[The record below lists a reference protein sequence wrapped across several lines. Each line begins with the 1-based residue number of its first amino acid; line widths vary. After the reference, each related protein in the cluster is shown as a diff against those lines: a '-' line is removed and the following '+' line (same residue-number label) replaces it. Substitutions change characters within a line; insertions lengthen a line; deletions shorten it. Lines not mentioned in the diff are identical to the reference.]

1 MKAASV
7 EATNRRA
14 LLIFSVVLL
23 LVMLV
28 SSLSVA
34 WLQRAQLH
42 ESMRDEM
49 QTELMFLGEL
59 STELLLRSDY
69 VAVERLIQT
78 WFARRDYVLG
88 IDAVMPNG
96 FVLTEQHRS
105 IKSTDVIRVE
115 LPVVFKGQTLMT
127 LRAEADFSQYGEA
140 FIGIVLKVGVLSVLL
155 VGILG
160 WVLWLTLQRSA
171 FLPLAAL
178 LIESEDKEKVLQQQR
193 SQLEAALKELESFS
207 YSVSHDLRAPL
218 RAIDGFSRALEEDY
232 TDVLDEGA
240 RDYLTRIRKG
250 TQRMGRL
257 IDDLLEL
264 SRVGRAELRPVALD
278 LSTMAQDIL
287 DKLASENSVRRVK
300 VEISPGLS
308 TWGDAGLLQ
317 VALFNL
323 LENAWKYTSKTAD
336 AHIVVNQQDIDGQRV
351 FEVRDNGAGFDM
363 QYAGKLFGA
372 FQRLHGAEFPGTGI
386 GLATVQRIVHRHGG
400 RVWAKAE
407 VGQGASFFFT
417 LAAGDSGQVR

>member
-1 MKAASV
+1 
-7 EATNRRA
+7 
-14 LLIFSVVLL
+14 
-23 LVMLV
+23 
-28 SSLSVA
+28 
-34 WLQRAQLH
+34 
-42 ESMRDEM
+42 
-49 QTELMFLGEL
+49 
-59 STELLLRSDY
+59 LLR
-69 VAVERLIQT
+69 
-78 WFARRDYVLG
+78 
-88 IDAVMPNG
+88 
-96 FVLTEQHRS
+96 
-105 IKSTDVIRVE
+105 
-115 LPVVFKGQTLMT
+115 
-127 LRAEADFSQYGEA
+127 
-140 FIGIVLKVGVLSVLL
+140 
-155 VGILG
+155 
-160 WVLWLTLQRSA
+160 
-171 FLPLAAL
+171 
-178 LIESEDKEKVLQQQR
+178 ESEDKERVLQQQR

-240 RDYLTRIRKG
+240 RDYLSRIRKG

-287 DKLASENSVRRVK
+287 DKLTSENSERRVK

-308 TWGDAGLLQ
+308 AWGDAGLIQ

-323 LENAWKYTSKTAD
+323 LENAWKYTSKTAE

-417 LAAGDSGQVR
+417 LAAGAYDTKQVNGK